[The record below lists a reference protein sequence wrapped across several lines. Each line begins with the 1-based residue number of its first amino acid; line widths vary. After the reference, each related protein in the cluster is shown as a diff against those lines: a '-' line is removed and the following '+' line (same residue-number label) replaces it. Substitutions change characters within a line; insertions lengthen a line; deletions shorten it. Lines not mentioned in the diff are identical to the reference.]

1 MSMAGKKLTPPLGKW
16 GLLAQSMHLHCSPC
30 LGCYGFF
37 LLAPA
42 GWAQKC
48 ALVNAGIADNTGNIP
63 TPKGAAPNSFVEGPE
78 LF

>member
-1 MSMAGKKLTPPLGKW
+1 MSIARKKLTLPLEKW
-16 GLLAQSMHLHCSPC
+16 GLLAQSTHLHCSPC

-37 LLAPA
+37 LLATA

-48 ALVNAGIADNTGNIP
+48 ALVNAGIADNTGNIS
-63 TPKGAAPNSFVEGPE
+63 TPKGAAQNSVVEGAE